1 MSQEEV
7 SSKTKENTIVFNEI
21 EYKLVEVLSETR
33 KSSKI
38 KKHSEEI
45 FYVIRSIKVDR
56 CSYARE
62 RLGSTSKK
70 VNDQKGTGTVRLLIH
85 MTIDIE
91 MVQTTFISKG
101 VTSVRRILYRSD
113 HVQKFIRE
121 FRTMVKILK
130 ERVSRYDDS
139 RLCKEIQNF
148 ANYVHQRLHLK
159 DVECSDDWLKTM
171 YVAIV
176 GSMMGEMLKFVSKK
190 MKGGQ
195 YVRQILDDFIGIKTL
210 AESGYA
216 ERKLFLTCMV
226 LLPLLTR
233 AFLLSCIIIYTHI
246 KLTPCSNTQRF
257 RWLEL
262 KVLCGTKSIYAMV
275 RQRM

>member
-1 MSQEEV
+1 MSQEEEV
-7 SSKTKENTIVFNEI
+7 SKTTEIPSSDFENTIVFNEI

-33 KSSKI
+33 KSLKRKS
-38 KKHSEEI
+38 KKHSEET
-45 FYVIRSIKVDR
+45 FYVIRSIKVNH
-56 CSYARE
+56 CSHARE
-62 RLGSTSKK
+62 RLGSVSNKLNDKK
-70 VNDQKGTGTVRLLIH
+70 GSGTVRLLIH
-85 MTIDIE
+85 MTVDIE

-130 ERVSRYDDS
+130 ERIARYDDS

-148 ANYVHQRLHLK
+148 ANYVYQRLYLK
-159 DVECSDDWLKTM
+159 DVEYSDDWLKTM

-176 GSMMGEMLKFVSKK
+176 GSMMEEMLKFVSNK
-190 MKGGQ
+190 MMGGQ
-195 YVRQILDDFIGIKTL
+195 YVRQILDDFIGIKAL

-226 LLPLLTR
+226 LLLVSSL
-233 AFLLSCIIIYTHI
+233 
-246 KLTPCSNTQRF
+246 
-257 RWLEL
+257 
-262 KVLCGTKSIYAMV
+262 M
-275 RQRM
+275 